1 MTKIIGLTG
10 GIGSGKTTIASF
22 FKAAGIPIYI
32 ADDAGKKVMQ
42 DALVLNSIKEVF
54 GNIVFNDGM
63 LDRSELAKIVFS
75 DPEKLQIL
83 NKIVHPAIK
92 KDFELWLKQ
101 NDKAQYVIY
110 EAAILFESN
119 KYKDCDVIV
128 SVVAPLETRI
138 NRVLERDATTRDLV
152 LKRINAQW
160 TDAQRVEKSDFVIEN
175 ISLESSKQEVDKI
188 LKILKIKQKQ
198 A

>member
-22 FKAAGIPIYI
+22 FKAARIPIYI

-42 DALVLNSIKEVF
+42 EALVLNSIKEVF
-54 GNIVFNDGM
+54 GNIVFNDGI
-63 LDRSELAKIVFS
+63 LDRAELAKIVFS

-92 KDFELWLKQ
+92 QDFELWLKQ